1 VKAADVRVPH
11 ARLLVATVALI
22 ACAAILWLA
31 RGFNFYFDEWTV
43 ILPMDSSWTVYL
55 QPHNEHPAMLLR
67 LIYAV
72 LLSTVGMRSYV
83 PYMAVLLALHAIT
96 VVLLFELMR
105 RRAGDLIAIGA
116 AALLLVMGAAW
127 ENLLWAFQ
135 IGFVGSVACGLGALL
150 ALASP
155 PRGEVPPDSRSEARG
170 GGGAR
175 SGLAVMLLLLGS
187 LMFSGIGL
195 FFLVAAAVWLAL
207 TPDRRKDLIWLAPV
221 ALALGV
227 WYLAYGRAGA
237 APTPTSPAG
246 NIEALPLYTLWGLG
260 ASVAGLIG
268 EGGLFG
274 PVLLLL
280 ALVALGFSWRRR
292 RPDGFTIGIAAA
304 LLAFYVVVGLNRAQ
318 IGYQQSGSGRYVY
331 EGAVFWLL
339 LLGDAARDLPWRGT
353 WRPALVA
360 CVFLACFNSGVLLY
374 AYSAAKTE
382 QMLREAADL
391 QALAVERTDPCL
403 NPIGIVDPLVM
414 PQVTSPAA
422 YYRAVDRYG
431 DPAAG
436 MRAIRGADF
445 DRAGRN
451 LVEPGC
457 VRPQESL

>member
-1 VKAADVRVPH
+1 MKAADVRVPH
-11 ARLLVATVALI
+11 ARLLVATSAVI

-43 ILPMDSSWTVYL
+43 ILPADPSWTVYL

-67 LIYAV
+67 LIYSV
-72 LLSTVGMRSYV
+72 LLNTVGMRSYV
-83 PYMAVLLALHAIT
+83 PYMAVLLLLHAT
-96 VVLLFELMR
+96 AVVLLFELVR

-150 ALASP
+150 VIGAGH
-155 PRGEVPPDSRSEARG
+155 PRMWA
-170 GGGAR
+170 A
-175 SGLAVMLLLLGS
+175 MLLLFGS

-195 FFLVAAAVWLAL
+195 FFLIAAGVWLAL
-207 TPDRRKDLIWLAPV
+207 TPERRKDLVWLAPV
-221 ALALGV
+221 AIALGV
-227 WYLAYGRAGA
+227 WYLAYGRSGA
-237 APTPTSPAG
+237 PPAPMSLAG
-246 NIEALPLYTLWGLG
+246 NIAVLPLYALWGLG

-280 ALVALGFSWRRR
+280 ALVAIGFSWRRR

-304 LLAFYVVVGLNRAQ
+304 LIGFYVVLGLNRAQ

-331 EGAVFWLL
+331 EGAIFWLL
-339 LLGDAARDLPWRGT
+339 LLADAARDLPWRGT

-391 QALAVERTDPCL
+391 QALAAERGDPCL
-403 NPIGIVDPLVM
+403 KPTAVVDQLVM
-414 PQVTSPAA
+414 PQVTSPPA
-422 YYRAVDRYG
+422 YYSAVDRYG

-436 MRAIRGADF
+436 KQVVRGPDFERARSH
-445 DRAGRN
+445 
-451 LVEPGC
+451 LVTPGC
-457 VRPQESL
+457 R